1 MAENIIVALIGVAG
15 VLFTGLIT
23 LIISLRREKK
33 DTEAILKQLEGIGGD
48 TKGVPQKADNIK
60 EDTSEIR
67 RNVAPTADI
76 ADGVKSLV
84 ADLNYRKGVRSES
97 SFRTQDALKAGMDA
111 VFEENARLNKT
122 IREQAEEIG
131 NLKAKAQELEA
142 KNRNLEKQLS
152 NYKKQERTRSDI
164 DREER

>member
-1 MAENIIVALIGVAG
+1 MVC
-15 VLFTGLIT
+15 T
-23 LIISLRREKK
+23 RRKPK
-33 DTEAILKQLEGIGGD
+33 
-48 TKGVPQKADNIK
+48 KADNIK

-97 SFRTQDALKAGMDA
+97 SFMTQDALKAGMDA

-142 KNRNLEKQLS
+142 KNRHLEKQLS
-152 NYKKQERTRSDI
+152 NYKKRERTRPDI